1 MAVWAVGD
9 IIKEVIVVRQVGDFK
24 IITTFLSL
32 EDLARRIL
40 PVSNLSLV
48 SQHQIPTSRD
58 IEDISFWGKYNID
71 VTTSKKLLGDA
82 VHAVTPGLNTLL

>member
-1 MAVWAVGD
+1 LGD
-9 IIKEVIVVRQVGDFK
+9 IIKEAIVVRQVGVFK

-58 IEDISFWGKYNID
+58 IEDISFWGKDNID

-82 VHAVTPGLNTLL
+82 VHAVTMTLAV